1 MTPGLDPVARI
12 LVVDDEVEVQAVV
25 CELLAAS
32 GYHVTT
38 ARTCA
43 EALAAIATSSFDL
56 VITDLRLPDGGGEG
70 LLRELAHRHPSLAR
84 RLIVLTGDPA
94 ATPGVP
100 VITKPFDLDAVLRTV
115 AAHLSG

>member
-1 MTPGLDPVARI
+1 VDQAPRI

-25 CELLAAS
+25 CELLEAS
-32 GYHVTT
+32 GYQVTA

-43 EALAAIATSSFDL
+43 EALAAMAASPVDL
-56 VITDLRLPDGGGEG
+56 VITDLRLPDGGGED
-70 LLRELAHRHPSLAR
+70 LLAAIAQRHPSLAR

-94 ATPGVP
+94 AAPAVP
-100 VITKPFDLDAVLRTV
+100 VIAKPFDLAGVLRTV